1 VSEQQAEQTYE
12 TGSLGAGSAIP
23 NSSDTHIDRLL
34 ASDHAAHNLESP
46 DIVPNQDEAANAD
59 DKADD
64 KASELKPQT
73 TKAEMPKAEPF
84 AVQGLKVEGFKVDA
98 PNPDTTNP
106 DTTNPDAPETDA
118 VRVGATRLPRELLIM
133 SPGERTWKRS
143 EDHFEDGNPAPKPD
157 TEVPSRGRRFTAM
170 AAMLLLAVIAGAA
183 GGAFATIR
191 LSHLTETTAAAAPN
205 IATLEASVGR
215 IDADI
220 TALKAGLERSSNAG
234 LTQSS
239 KTGERLER
247 IEKAQA
253 EAAARLAKL
262 GDAVDKLRASA
273 SAATTPV
280 ATATSKDVT
289 GTVTAPAGA
298 QALPVPQLRAPPA
311 VTTAGAAPAEVG
323 RLPTIDGWV
332 LRDVSR
338 GAALIE
344 GRSGLYEVLAG
355 DPVPG
360 LGRVDAIRKQDGR
373 WVVVTSRGLIVAR

>member
-1 VSEQQAEQTYE
+1 
-12 TGSLGAGSAIP
+12 
-23 NSSDTHIDRLL
+23 
-34 ASDHAAHNLESP
+34 
-46 DIVPNQDEAANAD
+46 
-59 DKADD
+59 
-64 KASELKPQT
+64 
-73 TKAEMPKAEPF
+73 
-84 AVQGLKVEGFKVDA
+84 LKVEGFKVDA